1 MLWTL
6 VLSPAEMDG
15 DCAGTPKS
23 HVFAADPILGWETY
37 ALFLPVFIREENTGT
52 GTSQQ
57 ILIAA

>member
-1 MLWTL
+1 
-6 VLSPAEMDG
+6 MDG